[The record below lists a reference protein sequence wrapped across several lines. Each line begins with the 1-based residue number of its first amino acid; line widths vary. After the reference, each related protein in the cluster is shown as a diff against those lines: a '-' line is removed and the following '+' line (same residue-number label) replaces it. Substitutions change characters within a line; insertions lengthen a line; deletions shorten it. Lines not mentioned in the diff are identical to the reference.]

1 MTGKFSLRVLG
12 IAACV
17 LALPALAAAQ
27 SQITGQVRDE
37 SGGVLPG
44 VSVEA
49 ASPVLIEKLRTA
61 VTDDQ
66 GRFNIVDLRPGL
78 YKVTFS
84 LPGFSTVVRDAIDLP
99 SNFTATVNADMKVG
113 ALEETITV
121 SGQTPMVDVQQAART
136 QVLTRDIIDNLPTT
150 RNIMSVG
157 ILVPGIRMGTP
168 DIGGSRAMEQPAMR
182 VHGVNQ
188 RETNQ
193 LVDGMS
199 INSNED
205 CLCMS
210 YADDA
215 MQSEVTVTTSALPAE
230 SSPGGIRV
238 NSIPKDGGNVVSGA
252 IFIGGTDGEWQ
263 ANNVDDELRAR
274 RIQSANGIAH
284 IQNFN
289 GSLGGPIMN
298 DRLWYFLTARHAS
311 SDETVANVEQHT
323 IAPDGEFIRS
333 ILDQY
338 IRDAGLRLTYQATGT
353 QKVAGFFQRVW
364 KRKGKDFT
372 FGQDP
377 RAATQRDP
385 HTAHYGVGHIKWT
398 MAPNSRLLFEG
409 GYSTSYQHWTGGNQI
424 GRFQERNTPLWYQ
437 FAQKSDTALNINPD
451 CAYSFGCT
459 SWGSV
464 AQNRTEATRA
474 IYAFSTSYVTG
485 SHNLKVGVQHAG
497 GPSDNY
503 SERNADLQQNYS
515 NGRPSTVTVYNTPV
529 ITRGRVNR
537 DLGIYAQDSWT
548 IKRLTVSPGLRVEYF
563 NSSMKETSMPAGRF
577 VPARFFTEQTDL
589 PNWKNDLAPRLS
601 AAYDVF
607 GDGRTAIKGNA
618 SKYHAQWSAGWAKR
632 YASSASSSDTRSWF
646 DCPINAAGT
655 ACSGVVLP
663 TNGDNIAQD
672 SEIGPRSSPTFG
684 LRSDRNPAPGIE
696 RTYNWEYSAAVQHQL
711 TSRVSMSVA
720 WYRRIWKNLEVSD
733 RELIST
739 ADYTSFQVPMPSFAN
754 DADLVAPG
762 VLDPAEM
769 LTIYNLNTAKRGVY
783 GAQIVD
789 KNSDDQ
795 SIYDGV
801 EVSFSSRLPAGG
813 TLFGG
818 WTIQQNLSVFCASDD
833 NPNGPTT
840 ADLFLGDNV
849 ATGGRFCDQREFD
862 VPMTHEFKLAG
873 NYPLPLGFDF
883 GAILQSY
890 AGRERVITWQ
900 PAPTAFPGG
909 RTNAETIIL
918 TKPGAL
924 YYPRYNQLDLNLKKT
939 FRAGRKTFTGQID
952 FFNALNGNAIFSQ
965 NNAIGASLG
974 QVTAILQG
982 RMMRLG
988 FQMKF

>member
-1 MTGKFSLRVLG
+1 MTRNSLCRFFSTISFILLV
-12 IAACV
+12 
-17 LALPALAAAQ
+17 PALAAAQ
-27 SQITGQVRDE
+27 SQITGLVRDE

-44 VSVEA
+44 VNVEA

-61 VTDDQ
+61 ITDEQ
-66 GRFNIVDLRPGL
+66 GRFTIVDLRPGV

-84 LPGFSTVVRDAIDLP
+84 LPGFSTVVRDGIDLP
-99 SNFTATVNADMKVG
+99 SNFTATVNADLKVG
-113 ALEETITV
+113 TLEETITV
-121 SGQTPMVDVQQAART
+121 SGQTPLVDVQQAART

-238 NSIPKDGGNVVSGA
+238 NSIPRDGGNIVSGS
-252 IFIGGTDGEWQ
+252 IFVAGTDGDWQ
-263 ANNVDDELRAR
+263 ANNIDDDLRAR

-289 GSLGGPIMN
+289 ASLGGPIQQN
-298 DRLWYFLTARHAS
+298 RLWYFLTARHAS
-311 SDETVANVEQHT
+311 ADETVANVDQHT

-338 IRDAGLRLTYQATGT
+338 VRDAGLRLTYQATST
-353 QKVAGFFQRVW
+353 HKFAGFFQRIW
-364 KRKGKDFT
+364 KRKGKDFG

-385 HTAHYGVGHIKWT
+385 HTAHYGVGHLKWT
-398 MAPNSRLLFEG
+398 NTASNKLLFEG
-409 GYSTSYQHWTGGNQI
+409 GYSTSFQHWTGGNQI
-424 GRFQERNTPLWYQ
+424 GRFKERGTAEWYQ
-437 FAQKSDTALNINPD
+437 FAQKTDTALNVNRD
-451 CAYSFGCT
+451 CAYAFGCT

-464 AQNRTEATRA
+464 AQNRTEATRGV
-474 IYAFSTSYVTG
+474 YAFSASYVTG
-485 SHNLKVGVQHAG
+485 SHNFKVGIQKAG
-497 GPSDNY
+497 GPGENY
-503 SERNADLQQNYS
+503 NDRNADLQQNYS
-515 NGRPSTVTVYNTPV
+515 NGRPSSVTVYNTPT
-529 ITRGRVNR
+529 ISRGYVNY
-537 DLGIYAQDSWT
+537 DLGVYVQDSWT
-548 IKRLTVSPGLRVEYF
+548 IRRLTINPGLRLEYF
-563 NSSMKETSMPAGRF
+563 KSSMRETAAPAGRF
-577 VPARFFTEQTDL
+577 VPARFFAEQPNL
-589 PNWKNDLAPRLS
+589 PNWKNDPAPRLS
-601 AAYDVF
+601 AAYDLF
-607 GDGRTAIKGNA
+607 GTGRTALKGTV
-618 SKYHAQWSAGWAKR
+618 SKYYAQWSPGWARR
-632 YASSASSSDTRSWF
+632 YAAAALSSEQRNWF
-646 DCPINAAGT
+646 DCGLNAAGN
-655 ACSGVVLP
+655 ACSGAALA
-663 TNGDNIAQD
+663 TNNDGIAQD
-672 SEIGPRSSPTFG
+672 HEIGPSSSSTFG
-684 LRSDRNPAPGIE
+684 RRPDRDPAPDIE

-711 TSRVSMSVA
+711 TSRVSVNVG
-720 WYRRIWKNLEVSD
+720 WYRRIWKNLEISD

-739 ADYTSFQVPMPSFAN
+739 ADYTAFQVPMPSFAN
-754 DADLVAPG
+754 DPDLVEAG
-762 VLDPAEM
+762 VLDPGEV
-769 LTIYNLNTAKRGVY
+769 LTIYNLNAAKRGVY

-795 SIYDGV
+795 SIYDGI

-818 WTIQQNLSVFCASDD
+818 WTTQRNLSVFCSSND
-833 NPNGPTT
+833 NPNGPTV
-840 ADLFLGDNV
+840 ADLFLGENV
-849 ATGGRFCDQREFD
+849 ANGGRFCDQRDFD
-862 VPMTHEFKLAG
+862 VPFTHEFKLAG
-873 NYPLPLGFDF
+873 NYPVGFGVDI

-890 AGRERVITWQ
+890 AGRERVITWT
-900 PAPTAFPGG
+900 PAPTLFPGG
-909 RTNAETIIL
+909 RTNQETLIL
-918 TKPGAL
+918 TKPGSI

-939 FRAGRKTFTGQID
+939 FRAGRKTYTGQID
-952 FFNALNGNAIFSQ
+952 FFNALNGTAIFTQ

-974 QVTAILQG
+974 QVQSILQG

>member
-1 MTGKFSLRVLG
+1 MTAGTWLRVFA
-12 IAACV
+12 IAMCLAMVPV
-17 LALPALAAAQ
+17 LASAQ

-66 GRFNIVDLRPGL
+66 GRYSIVDLRPGV
-78 YKVTFS
+78 YRVTFT
-84 LPGFSTVVRDAIDLP
+84 LPGFSTIVRDGLDLP
-99 SNFTATVNADMKVG
+99 SNFTATVNADLKVG
-113 ALEETITV
+113 ALQETITV
-121 SGQTPMVDVQQAART
+121 SGQTPLVDVQQAART

-168 DIGGSRAMEQPAMR
+168 DIGGSRAMEQPQMR

-215 MQSEVTVTTSALPAE
+215 MQSEVTVTTTALPAE

-238 NSIPKDGGNVVSGA
+238 NSIPRDGGNVISGA

-263 ANNVDDELRAR
+263 ADNINDDLRAR

-289 GSLGGPIMN
+289 ASLGGPIMR

-311 SDETVANVEQHT
+311 SDETVANVDQIT
-323 IAPDGEFIRS
+323 IAPDGELIRS

-338 IRDAGLRLTYQATGT
+338 IRDAGLRLTYQATRA
-353 QKVAGFFQRVW
+353 QKFAGFFQRVW
-364 KRKGKDFT
+364 KRKGKDFA

-398 MAPNSRLLFEG
+398 MAASSRLLFEG
-409 GYSTSYQHWTGGNQI
+409 GFSTSYQHWTGGNQI
-424 GRFQERNTPLWYQ
+424 GRFKERNTPEWYQ
-437 FAQKSDTALNINPD
+437 FAQRTDTALNINPD
-451 CAYSFGCT
+451 CAYAFGCT

-464 AQNRTEATRA
+464 PQNRTEATRGV
-474 IYAFSTSYVTG
+474 YAFSTSYVTG
-485 SHNLKVGVQHAG
+485 SHNFKIGVQKAG
-497 GPSDNY
+497 GPGETYSD
-503 SERNADLQQNYS
+503 RNADLVQNYV
-515 NGRPSTVTVYNTPV
+515 NGRPQTVTVFNSPIISKAY
-529 ITRGRVNR
+529 VNY
-537 DLGIYAQDSWT
+537 DLGFYVQDSWT
-548 IKRLTVSPGLRVEYF
+548 IKRLTLSPGLRVEYF
-563 NSSMKETSMPAGRF
+563 NSSIRETAMPAGRF
-577 VPARFFTEQTDL
+577 VPARFFEEQPNL
-589 PNWKNDLAPRLS
+589 PNWANDPAPRLS
-601 AAYDVF
+601 AAYDLF
-607 GDGRTAIKGNA
+607 GDGRTALKGSA
-618 SKYHAQWSAGWAKR
+618 SKYYAQWSAGWARR
-632 YASSASSSDTRSWF
+632 YANSASSSDSRNWF
-646 DCPINAAGT
+646 DCALNAAGN
-655 ACSGVVLP
+655 ACSAVALT

-672 SEIGPRSSPTFG
+672 HEIGPSSSQTFG
-684 LRSDRNPAPGIE
+684 LRSDRNPDPGIE
-696 RTYNWEYSAAVQHQL
+696 RTYNWEYTASVQHQL
-711 TSRVSMSVA
+711 TSRVSVSMG

-733 RELIST
+733 RELISR
-739 ADYTSFQVPMPSFAN
+739 ADYTSFTLPMPSFAN
-754 DADLVAPG
+754 DQDLVTAG
-762 VLDPAEM
+762 VLDSNER
-769 LTIYNLNTAKRGVY
+769 LTIYNLNAAKRGVY
-783 GAQIVD
+783 GSQIVD

-795 SIYDGV
+795 SIYNGF
-801 EVSFSSRLPAGG
+801 EASFSGRLPAGAS
-813 TLFGG
+813 LFGG
-818 WTIQQNLSVFCASDD
+818 WTLQRNLSVFCSSDD
-833 NPNGPTT
+833 NPNGPSV
-840 ADLFLGDNV
+840 ADLFLGDGVSN
-849 ATGGRFCDQREFD
+849 GGRFCDQRNFD
-862 VPMTHEFKLAG
+862 VPFTHEFKLAG
-873 NYPLPLGFDF
+873 NYLLPLGFDF

-890 AGRERVITWQ
+890 AGRERVITWT
-900 PAPTAFPGG
+900 PAANLFPGG
-909 RTNAETIIL
+909 RTNSESLIL
-918 TKPGAL
+918 TAPGAL
-924 YYPRYNQLDLNLKKT
+924 YYPRYNQLDINFKKT
-939 FRAGRKTFTGQID
+939 FRAGRKVFTGQVD

-965 NNAIGASLG
+965 NSAIGNSLG
-974 QVTAILQG
+974 QVQQILQG